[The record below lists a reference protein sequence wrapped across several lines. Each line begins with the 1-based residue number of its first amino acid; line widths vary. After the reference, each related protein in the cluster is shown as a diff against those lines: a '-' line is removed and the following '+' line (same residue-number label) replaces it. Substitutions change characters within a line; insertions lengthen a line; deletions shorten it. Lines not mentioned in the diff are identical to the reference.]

1 MGRITKA
8 YILPHPPILVPE
20 VGKGG
25 EGKASATTKAFE
37 KAAREIGEIDP
48 TTIIITTPH
57 GPMFQDFIHISATPE
72 LAGDFSK
79 FGAARVRLEFKNNIP
94 LINRIIEL
102 GNAEGIYCGGLE
114 DSLAGKYKVPRELDH
129 GALVPLYFI
138 TSKYNGFKLVHISIA
153 GMPYTDLYKFGKCI
167 AHAVNES
174 GEKAVFIASGDLSH
188 KLSADG
194 PYGFDKSG
202 PEFDR
207 ILVDSLKPARPE
219 KLLSMDE
226 SFCETAGECG
236 LRSFIIMFGA
246 LDGYEIK
253 SDVYSYEGP
262 FGVGYCVAAFEPG
275 APATGKG
282 VLERKEEADLDKMKN
297 IRAEEDPYVALARQT
312 LEAYVKSNKTI
323 TVPDGL
329 SGEMLKERA
338 GVFVSIKK
346 FGQLRGCIGTISP
359 VRKNIAEEIINNA
372 ISAGTQDP
380 RFDPIEA
387 NELSNLVYSVDVLMK
402 PEAIVSIDELDV
414 VKYGVIVRSGM
425 RSGLLLPNLE
435 GVDTPEQQVAIAM
448 QKAGIRQDDK
458 YKMERFK
465 VVRHNEKSVVL

>member
-1 MGRITKA
+1 MGGITNV
-8 YILPHPPILVPE
+8 YILPHPPILIPE
-20 VGKGG
+20 VGKG
-25 EGKASATTKAFE
+25 EEEKASATIKALE
-37 KAAREIGEIDP
+37 GAAKEISEASP

-57 GPMFQDFIHISATPE
+57 GPMFQDFIHISATPK
-72 LAGDFSK
+72 LTGDFSR
-79 FGAARVRLEFKNNIP
+79 FGAARVRLEFKNNLP
-94 LINRIIEL
+94 LVNRIIEI

-114 DSLAGKYKVPRELDH
+114 DALAKKHKVPGELDH

-138 TSKYNGFKLVHISIA
+138 SRKCNGFKLVHISIA

-167 AHAVNES
+167 GRAVNES

-188 KLSADG
+188 KLSAEG
-194 PYGFDKSG
+194 PYGFNKSG

-207 ILVDSLKPARPE
+207 ILVDSLKPAKPE

-253 SDVYSYEGP
+253 SEVYSYEGP

-275 APATGKG
+275 APVKGKG
-282 VLERKEEADLDKMKN
+282 ILERKEEAELEKIKN
-297 IRAEEDPYVALARQT
+297 IRAEEDPYVALARET

-323 TVPDGL
+323 PAPARL
-329 SGEMLKERA
+329 PGEMLEERA

-380 RFDPIEA
+380 RFDPVEE
-387 NELSNLVYSVDVLMK
+387 NELGNLVYSVDVLMK
-402 PEAIVSIDELDV
+402 PEVIITIDELDV

-435 GVDTPEQQVAIAM
+435 GVDTPEKQVAIAL
-448 QKAGIRQDDK
+448 QKAGIRQDEK
-458 YKMERFK
+458 YKMERFE
-465 VVRHNEKSVVL
+465 VIRHK